1 MLPISFVILSTISIM
16 FSFFLLINR
25 RLSILGFF
33 CFLIIIPSSNIFNPF
48 LSKNGFYFYDFYFLI
63 LSFHFMVFVIRE
75 KKITKAIL
83 ISCISLFIFL
93 SFYTYIFL
101 FQNIII
107 DKYLLRDLRPF
118 LILFYSII
126 ILNFLNN
133 NFIQPNKYLLDIN
146 GFLRILIF
154 AFLIKILFS
163 FVTMF
168 YPSLFTSDIYYIE
181 QNYRYIDSISFI
193 AALFLVSISS
203 SDINKIAIN
212 RILYFISICLA
223 LIVLIISNSRTL
235 LAITFCLLILGSNLK
250 IYKKLLLIIPLTII
264 PYFYVEYFGI
274 SRILSMDIL
283 GSLTARFAPAV
294 SKIMEM
300 SIIERLFG
308 YGLRTYFEIP
318 WFEYR
323 GLDPYLNSI
332 DSMYLTFFVK
342 YGFCSLLLII
352 LFLYLVT
359 KNIVGKKD
367 KLMIIIFFILL
378 FIVYCPL
385 YQNYAITYIFYLIL
399 WSSTILQAKELNKI

>member
-1 MLPISFVILSTISIM
+1 MLPIPFFILSSISII
-16 FSFFLLINR
+16 FSFFLLVNR

-33 CFLIIIPSSNIFNPF
+33 CFLIIVPSSNIFNPF

-83 ISCISLFIFL
+83 ISCLFLFIFL

-154 AFLIKILFS
+154 SFLIKILFS

-203 SDINKIAIN
+203 SDINKIGID

-223 LIVLIISNSRTL
+223 LIILIISNSRTL
-235 LAITFCLLILGSNLK
+235 LAITFSLLILGSNLK
-250 IYKKLLLIIPLTII
+250 IYKKLILMIPLIII

-283 GSLTARFAPAV
+283 GSLTTRFAPAV

-367 KLMIIIFFILL
+367 KLMIITFFILL
-378 FIVYCPL
+378 FIAYCPL

>member
-1 MLPISFVILSTISIM
+1 M